1 MLCFCINLMGAES
14 LLETRLR
21 VVERLDCVVVVV
33 VVVSVD
39 EVLLP
44 VVGVDLIFASSFIAK
59 FISFSIAS

>member
-1 MLCFCINLMGAES
+1 MGIES
-14 LLETRLR
+14 LLLTRLR
-21 VVERLDCVVVVV
+21 VVERDDAVVDVV

-44 VVGVDLIFASSFIAK
+44 VVGVDRNFACSFIER